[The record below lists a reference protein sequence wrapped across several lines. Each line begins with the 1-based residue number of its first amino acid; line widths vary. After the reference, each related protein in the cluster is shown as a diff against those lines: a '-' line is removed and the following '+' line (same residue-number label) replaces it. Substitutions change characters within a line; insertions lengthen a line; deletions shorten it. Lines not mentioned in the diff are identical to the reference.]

1 MQQIHWNQDYGDLQ
15 AVSANTGIPFIRH
28 HSIKPATRENR
39 LKSALNRKESAEWKS
54 MLFLR
59 TASSTNADKWASS
72 KYIGLKSTYF
82 ANMELRRVKVLSTQM
97 RA

>member
-1 MQQIHWNQDYGDLQ
+1 
-15 AVSANTGIPFIRH
+15 
-28 HSIKPATRENR
+28 
-39 LKSALNRKESAEWKS
+39 